1 MVFDMDM
8 HKKLFNRDFVLLWQG
23 MAFSAFGSILYSIA
37 IGYWVYETTG
47 STALMGVI
55 SSITL
60 FTMVFLGPITGAMTD
75 RMHRRNVLVITDM
88 VRGGIFLLVGYMAFI
103 SELNV
108 TMVVIVALVSG
119 VCGAFF
125 SPAASSLFPDLL
137 PNDEV
142 VRGQSIA
149 SGTDSLIRLAGSA
162 ASGSLIVMFGVPVL
176 ILLNGMTYF
185 LSAFSEL
192 FITPITTKNQNT
204 KINIKTIISDMKAGA
219 IFAFTSAGLSTMM
232 IAVLIINLLASGF
245 NTLMVAYVLSQGMDM
260 IQYGMIAGA
269 TSFGGLVGMMIIS
282 LIKISDE
289 NRYLVS
295 MSTFIMSSLFIVIG
309 LILGNYYQLIF
320 FFFIAQLTNAIGNAL
335 FNAAFILYTPQEKRG
350 ILVGFISSAAI
361 FGSAASALIYGFLG
375 EFIPLKLLGI
385 FGNVLAMIPF
395 IAILKDKNTK
405 KIFITDASNLK
416 TESI

>member
-1 MVFDMDM
+1 MIE
-8 HKKLFNRDFVLLWQG
+8 HNKLFNRDFVLLWQG

-47 STALMGVI
+47 STALMGMI

-88 VRGGIFLLVGYMAFI
+88 VRGGIFLLVGYMALK

-149 SGTDSLIRLAGSA
+149 SGTDSMIRLAGSA
-162 ASGSLIVMFGVPVL
+162 ASGSLIVMFGVPIL
-176 ILLNGMTYF
+176 ILLNGATYF

-204 KINIKTIISDMKAGA
+204 KIDVKTIISDMKAGA
-219 IFAFTSAGLSTMM
+219 KFAFTSAGLSTMM

-282 LIKISDE
+282 LIKIKDE
-289 NRYLVS
+289 KRYLVS
-295 MSTFIMSSLFIVIG
+295 MSTFIMSSVFIVIG
-309 LILGNYYQLIF
+309 LVLGNYYQLII

-361 FGSAASALIYGFLG
+361 FGSATSALIYGFLG
-375 EFIPLKLLGI
+375 EFIPLKILGI
-385 FGNVLAMIPF
+385 FGNILAMVPF
-395 IAILKDKNTK
+395 VAILKDKNTK
-405 KIFITDASNLK
+405 KIFATNLK
-416 TESI
+416 PELL

>member
-1 MVFDMDM
+1 MVE
-8 HKKLFNRDFVLLWQG
+8 HNKLFNRDFILLWQG

-60 FTMVFLGPITGAMTD
+60 FTMVFIGPITGAMTD
-75 RMHRRNVLVITDM
+75 RMHRRNVLVITDI
-88 VRGGIFLLVGYMAFI
+88 VRGVIFLLVGYMALKN
-103 SELNV
+103 ELNV

-162 ASGSLIVMFGVPVL
+162 ASGSLIVMFKVPVL

-192 FITPITTKNQNT
+192 FITPITTKNQDT
-204 KINIKTIISDMKAGA
+204 KINVKTIMSDMKAGA

-282 LIKISDE
+282 LIKIKDE
-289 NRYLVS
+289 KRYLVS
-295 MSTFIMSSLFIVIG
+295 MSTFIMSSVFIVVG

-361 FGSAASALIYGFLG
+361 FGSATSALIYGFLG
-375 EFIPLKLLGI
+375 EFIPLRLLGI
-385 FGNVLAMIPF
+385 FGNILAMVPF

-405 KIFITDASNLK
+405 KIFINDVSNLK
-416 TESI
+416 SETI

>member
-1 MVFDMDM
+1 MIE
-8 HKKLFNRDFVLLWQG
+8 HNKLFNRDFVLLWQG

-47 STALMGVI
+47 STALMGMI

-88 VRGGIFLLVGYMAFI
+88 VRGGIFLLVGYMALK

-162 ASGSLIVMFGVPVL
+162 ASGSLIVMFGVPIL
-176 ILLNGMTYF
+176 ILLNGATYF

-204 KINIKTIISDMKAGA
+204 KIDVKTIISDMKAGA
-219 IFAFTSAGLSTMM
+219 KFAFTSAGLSTMM

-282 LIKISDE
+282 LIKIKDE
-289 NRYLVS
+289 KRYLVS
-295 MSTFIMSSLFIVIG
+295 MSTFIMSSVFIVIG
-309 LILGNYYQLIF
+309 LVLGNYYQLII

-361 FGSAASALIYGFLG
+361 FGSATSALIYGFLG
-375 EFIPLKLLGI
+375 EFIPLKILGI
-385 FGNVLAMIPF
+385 FGNILAMVPF
-395 IAILKDKNTK
+395 VAILKDKNTK
-405 KIFITDASNLK
+405 KIFATNLK
-416 TESI
+416 PELL

>member
-1 MVFDMDM
+1 MIE
-8 HKKLFNRDFVLLWQG
+8 HNKLFNRDFVLLWQG

-47 STALMGVI
+47 STALMGMI

-88 VRGGIFLLVGYMAFI
+88 VRGGIFLLVGYMALK

-149 SGTDSLIRLAGSA
+149 SGTDSMIRLAGSA
-162 ASGSLIVMFGVPVL
+162 ASGSLIVMFGVPIL
-176 ILLNGMTYF
+176 ILLNGATYF

-204 KINIKTIISDMKAGA
+204 KIDVKTIISDMKAGA
-219 IFAFTSAGLSTMM
+219 KFAFTSAGLSTMM

-282 LIKISDE
+282 LIKIKDE
-289 NRYLVS
+289 KRYLVS
-295 MSTFIMSSLFIVIG
+295 MSTFIMSSVFIVIG
-309 LILGNYYQLIF
+309 LVLGNYYQLII

-361 FGSAASALIYGFLG
+361 FGSATSALIYGFLG

-385 FGNVLAMIPF
+385 FGNILAMVPF
-395 IAILKDKNTK
+395 VAILKDKNTK
-405 KIFITDASNLK
+405 KIFATNLK
-416 TESI
+416 PELL

>member
-1 MVFDMDM
+1 MIE
-8 HKKLFNRDFVLLWQG
+8 HNKLFNRDFVLLWQG

-47 STALMGVI
+47 STALMGMI

-88 VRGGIFLLVGYMAFI
+88 VRGGIFLLVGYMALI

-162 ASGSLIVMFGVPVL
+162 ASGSLIVMFGVPIL
-176 ILLNGMTYF
+176 ILLNGATYF

-204 KINIKTIISDMKAGA
+204 KIDVKTIISDMKAGA
-219 IFAFTSAGLSTMM
+219 KFAFTSAGLSTMM

-282 LIKISDE
+282 LIKIKDE
-289 NRYLVS
+289 KRYLVS
-295 MSTFIMSSLFIVIG
+295 MSTFIMSSVFIVIG
-309 LILGNYYQLIF
+309 LVLGNYYQLII

-361 FGSAASALIYGFLG
+361 FGSATSALIYGFLG
-375 EFIPLKLLGI
+375 EFIPLKFLGI
-385 FGNVLAMIPF
+385 FGNILAMVPF
-395 IAILKDKNTK
+395 VAILRDKNTK
-405 KIFITDASNLK
+405 KIFATNLK
-416 TESI
+416 PELL

>member
-1 MVFDMDM
+1 MIE
-8 HKKLFNRDFVLLWQG
+8 HNKLFNRDFVLLWQG

-47 STALMGVI
+47 STALMGMI

-88 VRGGIFLLVGYMAFI
+88 VRGGIFLLVGYMALK

-119 VCGAFF
+119 VCEAFF

-149 SGTDSLIRLAGSA
+149 SGTDSMIRLAGSA
-162 ASGSLIVMFGVPVL
+162 ASGSLIVMFGVPIL
-176 ILLNGMTYF
+176 ILLNGATYF

-204 KINIKTIISDMKAGA
+204 KIDVKTIISDMKAGA
-219 IFAFTSAGLSTMM
+219 KFAFTSAGLSTMM

-282 LIKISDE
+282 LIKIKDE
-289 NRYLVS
+289 KRYLVS
-295 MSTFIMSSLFIVIG
+295 MSTFIMSSVFIVIG
-309 LILGNYYQLIF
+309 LVLGNYYQLII

-361 FGSAASALIYGFLG
+361 FGSATSALIYGFLG

-385 FGNVLAMIPF
+385 FGNILAMVPF
-395 IAILKDKNTK
+395 VAILKDKNTK
-405 KIFITDASNLK
+405 KIFATNLK
-416 TESI
+416 PETL

>member
-1 MVFDMDM
+1 MVE
-8 HKKLFNRDFVLLWQG
+8 HNKLFNRDFILLWQG

-60 FTMVFLGPITGAMTD
+60 FTMVFIGPITGAMTD
-75 RMHRRNVLVITDM
+75 RMHRRNVLVITDI
-88 VRGGIFLLVGYMAFI
+88 VRGVIFLLVGYMALKN
-103 SELNV
+103 ELNV

-162 ASGSLIVMFGVPVL
+162 ASGSLIVMFKVPVL

-192 FITPITTKNQNT
+192 FITPITTKNQDT
-204 KINIKTIISDMKAGA
+204 KINVKTIMSDMKAGA

-282 LIKISDE
+282 LIKIKDE
-289 NRYLVS
+289 KRYLVS
-295 MSTFIMSSLFIVIG
+295 MSTFIMSSVFIVVA

-361 FGSAASALIYGFLG
+361 FGSATSALIYGFLG
-375 EFIPLKLLGI
+375 EFIPLRLLGI
-385 FGNVLAMIPF
+385 FGNILAMVPF

-405 KIFITDASNLK
+405 KIFINDVSNLK
-416 TESI
+416 SETI

>member
-1 MVFDMDM
+1 MVE
-8 HKKLFNRDFVLLWQG
+8 HNRLFNRDFILLWQG

-60 FTMVFLGPITGAMTD
+60 FTMVFIGPITGAMID
-75 RMHRRNVLVITDM
+75 RMHRRNVLVITDI
-88 VRGGIFLLVGYMAFI
+88 VRGVIFLLVGYMALK

-125 SPAASSLFPDLL
+125 FSPAASSLFPDLL
-137 PNDEV
+137 PNDEA

-162 ASGSLIVMFGVPVL
+162 ASGSLIVMFKGPVL

-192 FITPITTKNQNT
+192 FITPITTKNQDT
-204 KINIKTIISDMKAGA
+204 KINVKTIMSDMKAGA

-269 TSFGGLVGMMIIS
+269 TSFGGLMGMMIIS
-282 LIKISDE
+282 LIKIKDE
-289 NRYLVS
+289 KRYLVS
-295 MSTFIMSSLFIVIG
+295 MSTFIMSSVFIVVG

-361 FGSAASALIYGFLG
+361 FGSATSALIYGFLG
-375 EFIPLKLLGI
+375 EFIPLRLLGI
-385 FGNVLAMIPF
+385 FGNILAMVPF

-405 KIFITDASNLK
+405 KIFINDVSNLK
-416 TESI
+416 YETI

>member
-1 MVFDMDM
+1 MVE
-8 HKKLFNRDFVLLWQG
+8 HNKLFNRDFILLWQG

-60 FTMVFLGPITGAMTD
+60 FTMVFIGPITGAMTD
-75 RMHRRNVLVITDM
+75 RMHRRNVLVITDI
-88 VRGGIFLLVGYMAFI
+88 VRGVIFLLVGYMALK

-162 ASGSLIVMFGVPVL
+162 ASGSLIVMFKVPVL

-192 FITPITTKNQNT
+192 FITPITTKNQDT
-204 KINIKTIISDMKAGA
+204 KINVKTIMSDMKAGA

-282 LIKISDE
+282 LIKIKDE
-289 NRYLVS
+289 KRYLVS
-295 MSTFIMSSLFIVIG
+295 MSTFIMSSVFIVVA

-361 FGSAASALIYGFLG
+361 FGSATSALIYGFLG
-375 EFIPLKLLGI
+375 EFIPLRLLGI
-385 FGNVLAMIPF
+385 FGNILAMVPF

-405 KIFITDASNLK
+405 KIFINDVSNLK
-416 TESI
+416 SETI

>member
-1 MVFDMDM
+1 MVE
-8 HKKLFNRDFVLLWQG
+8 HNRLFNRDFILLWQG

-60 FTMVFLGPITGAMTD
+60 FTMVFIGPITGAMID
-75 RMHRRNVLVITDM
+75 RMHRRNVLVITDI
-88 VRGGIFLLVGYMAFI
+88 VRGVIFLLVGYMALK

-137 PNDEV
+137 PNDEA

-162 ASGSLIVMFGVPVL
+162 ASGSLIVMFKVPVL

-192 FITPITTKNQNT
+192 FITPITTKNQDT
-204 KINIKTIISDMKAGA
+204 KINVKTIMSDMKAGA

-269 TSFGGLVGMMIIS
+269 TSFGGLMGMMIIS
-282 LIKISDE
+282 LIKIKDE
-289 NRYLVS
+289 KRYLVS
-295 MSTFIMSSLFIVIG
+295 MSTFIMSSVFIVVG

-335 FNAAFILYTPQEKRG
+335 FNAAFILYTLQEKRG

-361 FGSAASALIYGFLG
+361 FGSATSALIYGFLG
-375 EFIPLKLLGI
+375 EFIPLRLLGI
-385 FGNVLAMIPF
+385 FGNILAMVPF

-405 KIFITDASNLK
+405 KIFINDVSNLK
-416 TESI
+416 SETI

>member
-1 MVFDMDM
+1 MIE
-8 HKKLFNRDFVLLWQG
+8 HNKLFNRDFVLLWQG

-47 STALMGVI
+47 STALMGMI

-88 VRGGIFLLVGYMAFI
+88 VRGGIFLLVGYMALK

-149 SGTDSLIRLAGSA
+149 SGTDSMIRLAGSA
-162 ASGSLIVMFGVPVL
+162 ASGSLIVMFGVPIL
-176 ILLNGMTYF
+176 ILLNGATYF

-204 KINIKTIISDMKAGA
+204 KIDVKTIISDMKAGA
-219 IFAFTSAGLSTMM
+219 KFAFTSAGLSTMM

-282 LIKISDE
+282 LIKIKDE
-289 NRYLVS
+289 KRYLVS
-295 MSTFIMSSLFIVIG
+295 MSTFIMSSVFIVIG
-309 LILGNYYQLIF
+309 LVLGNYYQLII

-361 FGSAASALIYGFLG
+361 FGSATSALIYGFLG
-375 EFIPLKLLGI
+375 
-385 FGNVLAMIPF
+385 
-395 IAILKDKNTK
+395 
-405 KIFITDASNLK
+405 
-416 TESI
+416 

>member
-1 MVFDMDM
+1 MDK
-8 HKKLFNRDFVLLWQG
+8 HNKLFNRDFILLWQG

-60 FTMVFLGPITGAMTD
+60 FTMVLLGPITGAMTD
-75 RMHRRNVLVITDM
+75 RMHRRNVLVITDV
-88 VRGGIFLLVGYMAFI
+88 VRGVIFLLVGYMALT

-108 TMVVIVALVSG
+108 TMVMVVALVSG

-162 ASGSLIVMFGVPVL
+162 ASGTLIIMFGVPVL
-176 ILLNGMTYF
+176 ILLNGFTYF
-185 LSAFSEL
+185 LSAISEL
-192 FITPITTKNQNT
+192 FITPIVTKNQNT
-204 KINIKTIISDMKAGA
+204 KIDIKTIIADMQAGA
-219 IFAFTSAGLSTMM
+219 KFAFTSAGLSTMM

-260 IQYGMIAGA
+260 IQYGIIAGA
-269 TSFGGLVGMMIIS
+269 TSFGGLMGMMIIS
-282 LIKISDE
+282 IVKIKDE
-289 NRYLVS
+289 KRYLVS
-295 MSTFIMSSLFIVIG
+295 MSTFILSSVFVVVG
-309 LILGNYYQLIF
+309 LALGSYYQLIF

-375 EFIPLKLLGI
+375 EFISLKSLGI
-385 FGNVLAMIPF
+385 FGNILAMIPF
-395 IAILKDKNTK
+395 VAILKDKNTK
-405 KIFITDASNLK
+405 KIFITDVTNLK
-416 TESI
+416 Y

>member
-1 MVFDMDM
+1 MIE
-8 HKKLFNRDFVLLWQG
+8 HNKLFNRDFVLLWQG

-47 STALMGVI
+47 STALMGMI

-88 VRGGIFLLVGYMAFI
+88 VRGGIFLLVGYMALI

-162 ASGSLIVMFGVPVL
+162 ASGSLIVMFGVPIL
-176 ILLNGMTYF
+176 ILLNGATYF

-204 KINIKTIISDMKAGA
+204 KIDVKTIISDMKAGA
-219 IFAFTSAGLSTMM
+219 KFAFTSAGLSTMM

-282 LIKISDE
+282 LIKIKDE
-289 NRYLVS
+289 KRYLVS
-295 MSTFIMSSLFIVIG
+295 MSTFIMSSVFIVIG
-309 LILGNYYQLIF
+309 LVLGNYYQLII

-361 FGSAASALIYGFLG
+361 FGSATSALIYGFLG

-385 FGNVLAMIPF
+385 FGNILAMVPF
-395 IAILKDKNTK
+395 VAILKDKNTK
-405 KIFITDASNLK
+405 KIFATNLK
-416 TESI
+416 PELL